1 MVVSFPEVGTIT
13 DRDLTYVVIVAE
25 YKGKWIFCKH
35 KDRDTWE
42 IPGGH
47 IEPGEKP
54 VEAAARELQEETGAE
69 AFELQRICAYSV
81 EHRERTSY
89 GLLFHAQ
96 VEKPK
101 KIPDSEIEKI
111 SLDDNLPEKLTYPEI
126 QPDLFHKVK
135 TELAKYRR

>member
-1 MVVSFPEVGTIT
+1 MVVSFPEAGTIT

-25 YKGKWIFCKH
+25 TKGKWIFCKH

-54 VEAAARELQEETGAE
+54 MEAAARELQEETGAE
-69 AFELQRICAYSV
+69 AFELKRLCAYSV
-81 EHRERTSY
+81 EHEERTSY
-89 GLLFHAQ
+89 GLLFHAH
-96 VEKPK
+96 VEKLK
-101 KIPDSEIEKI
+101 KMPNSEIAEI

-126 QPDLFHKVK
+126 QPDLFHKVT
-135 TELAKYRR
+135 TELVKYRR

>member
-1 MVVSFPEVGTIT
+1 MVVSFPEEGTIT

-25 YKGKWIFCKH
+25 TKGKWIFCKH

-54 VEAAARELQEETGAE
+54 VEAAARELQEETGAK
-69 AFELQRICAYSV
+69 AFELKRICAYSV
-81 EHRERTSY
+81 EHEERTSY

-96 VEKPK
+96 VEKLK
-101 KIPDSEIEKI
+101 KMPNSEISEI

-135 TELAKYRR
+135 TELVKYRR

>member
-1 MVVSFPEVGTIT
+1 MVVSFPEARTIT
-13 DRDLTYVVIVAE
+13 NRDLTYVVIVAE

-47 IEPGEKP
+47 IEPEENP

-69 AFELQRICAYSV
+69 AFGLKRICAYLV
-81 EHRERTSY
+81 EHEERISY
-89 GLLFHAQ
+89 GILFHAR
-96 VEKPK
+96 VEKLK
-101 KIPDSEIEKI
+101 KMPNSEIEEI
-111 SLDDNLPEKLTYPEI
+111 FFDDNLPRKLTYPEI

>member
-1 MVVSFPEVGTIT
+1 MVVSFPEVGTIA
-13 DRDLTYVVIVAE
+13 DRDLTYVVIVAK

-47 IEPGEKP
+47 IEPGENP

-69 AFELQRICAYSV
+69 AFKLQKICAYSV
-81 EHRERTSY
+81 EHEERTSY
-89 GLLFHAQ
+89 GLLFHAR
-96 VEKPK
+96 VEKLK
-101 KIPDSEIEKI
+101 KMPNSEISEI

-135 TELAKYRR
+135 TELVKYCR

>member
-25 YKGKWIFCKH
+25 TKGKWIFCKH

-47 IEPGEKP
+47 IEPGERP

-69 AFELQRICAYSV
+69 IFTLKRICAYSV
-81 EHRERTSY
+81 EHEERTSY
-89 GLLFHAQ
+89 GLLFHAH
-96 VEKPK
+96 VEKLK
-101 KIPDSEIEKI
+101 KMPNSEIEEI
-111 SLDDNLPEKLTYPEI
+111 FLDDNLPRKLTYPEV

-135 TELAKYRR
+135 TELVKYRR

>member
-1 MVVSFPEVGTIT
+1 MVVSFPEVGVIT
-13 DRDLTYVVIVAE
+13 DRDLTHVVIVAE
-25 YKGKWIFCKH
+25 NKGKWIFCKH

-54 VEAAARELQEETGAE
+54 MEAAARELHEETGAE
-69 AFELQRICAYSV
+69 AFELKKICAYSV
-81 EHRERTSY
+81 EHEERTSY

-96 VEKPK
+96 VEKLK
-101 KIPDSEIEKI
+101 KMLNSEIAEI
-111 SLDDNLPEKLTYPEI
+111 LLYNDLPGELTYPEI

-135 TELAKYRR
+135 TELAKYCH

>member
-25 YKGKWIFCKH
+25 TKGKWIFCKH

-54 VEAAARELQEETGAE
+54 MEAAARELQEETGAE
-69 AFELQRICAYSV
+69 AFELKRLCAYSV
-81 EHRERTSY
+81 EHGERTSY
-89 GLLFHAQ
+89 GLLFHAH
-96 VEKPK
+96 VEKLK
-101 KIPDSEIEKI
+101 KMPNSEISEI
-111 SLDDNLPEKLTYPEI
+111 FLDDGLPEKLTYPEI

-135 TELAKYRR
+135 TELAKYYH

>member
-13 DRDLTYVVIVAE
+13 NRDLTYVVIVAE
-25 YKGKWIFCKH
+25 TKGKWIFCKH

-54 VEAAARELQEETGAE
+54 MEAAARELHEETGAE
-69 AFELQRICAYSV
+69 TFELKRICTYSV
-81 EHRERTSY
+81 EHEERTSY

-96 VEKPK
+96 VEKLK
-101 KIPDSEIEKI
+101 KMLNSEISEI